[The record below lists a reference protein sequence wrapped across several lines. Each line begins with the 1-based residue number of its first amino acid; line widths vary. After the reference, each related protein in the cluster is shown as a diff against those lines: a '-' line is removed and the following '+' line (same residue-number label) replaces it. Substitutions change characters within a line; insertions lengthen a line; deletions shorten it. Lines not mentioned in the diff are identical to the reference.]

1 MSHQDR
7 KSQQQVV
14 VNHRVLREVVN
25 WLLPP
30 TLFVGMRTR
39 AGSKWKPRMLAA
51 AALFWATSD
60 RPTLAERFEHAR
72 QIIKKVFHWQSAP
85 GKTYE
90 GFVKMLR
97 RRHREL
103 LAAVVGVLRARM
115 AEELQEQFQVWPAS
129 RSLPETAAG
138 WRRRGQNR
146 IKQRFLR
153 DANRKRNRKRN

>member
-1 MSHQDR
+1 VVENRLLRFGVAPYAANRMVGWIEISLDATGVLRDIRVVDFGQFVGPQKEFGMSHQDR

-72 QIIKKVFHWQSAP
+72 QIIKKVFH
-85 GKTYE
+85 
-90 GFVKMLR
+90 
-97 RRHREL
+97 
-103 LAAVVGVLRARM
+103 
-115 AEELQEQFQVWPAS
+115 
-129 RSLPETAAG
+129 
-138 WRRRGQNR
+138 
-146 IKQRFLR
+146 
-153 DANRKRNRKRN
+153 